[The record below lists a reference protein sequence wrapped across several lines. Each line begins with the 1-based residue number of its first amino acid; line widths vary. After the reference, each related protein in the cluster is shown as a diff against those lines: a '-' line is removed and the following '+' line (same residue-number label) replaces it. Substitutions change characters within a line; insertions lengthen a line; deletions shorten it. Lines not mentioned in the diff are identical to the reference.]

1 MEEGPVWDRK
11 PYGVTRW
18 GEAGDEGMDM
28 LTAAIFVCQR
38 SCGLSGL
45 PVTLASLSLAFS
57 LCVGVWVW
65 VWVGAC
71 VPQSS
76 VFLRAQ
82 PPSL

>member
-1 MEEGPVWDRK
+1 MEEAPVCDRR
-11 PYGVTRW
+11 PYGVTCW

-28 LTAAIFVCQR
+28 LTAAVFVCQR
-38 SCGLSGL
+38 SCGLTGL

-65 VWVGAC
+65 VGAC
-71 VPQSS
+71 AAECS
-76 VFLRAQ
+76 VFLRTQ